1 MEITQEHQTEIEKII
16 NGMECPKNFECNN
29 SGFENLCKSQIF
41 RDGELVE
48 CLDESSQS
56 CKFSFHF
63 GLGYICKCPLRIHIA
78 KKLKK

>member
-1 MEITQEHQTEIEKII
+1 MEITTEQTTQSEEIISS
-16 NGMECPKNFECNN
+16 MECPKDFKCDK
-29 SGFENLCKSQIF
+29 SQFENLCKTQIF

-63 GLGYICKCPLRIHIA
+63 GLGYICKCPLRRYIA
-78 KKLKK
+78 QNFNR